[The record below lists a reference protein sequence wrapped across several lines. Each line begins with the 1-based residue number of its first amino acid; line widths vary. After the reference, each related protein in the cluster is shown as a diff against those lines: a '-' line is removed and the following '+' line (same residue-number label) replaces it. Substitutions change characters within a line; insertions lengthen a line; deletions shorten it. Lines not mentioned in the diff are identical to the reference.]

1 MSLDILSG
9 LLSQRH
15 GIDQSMAGSV
25 ISAIIG
31 HLTQQ
36 QQGGGSIDG
45 GIGRLF
51 SQGNNYSDDD
61 RRDGIQSAL
70 SNLLGQRDRGQ
81 LNEDHSLIQYV
92 QQQTGIQDP
101 QQAREYTHHALGI
114 MNEHANNNP
123 QGLQSLFGKLLGL

>member
-1 MSLDILSG
+1 MFSN

-15 GIDQSMAGSV
+15 GIDRSMAGSV

-36 QQGGGSIDG
+36 QGGGGS
-45 GIGRLF
+45 GIGSLF

-61 RRDGIQSAL
+61 RMDGIQSAL
-70 SNLLGQRDRGQ
+70 SNLMGQRDSGQ
-81 LNEDHSLIQYV
+81 LNQNPSLIQYV

-101 QQAREYTHHALGI
+101 EQAREYTHHALGL

-123 QGLQSLFGKLLGL
+123 QGLQSLFVNLLGL